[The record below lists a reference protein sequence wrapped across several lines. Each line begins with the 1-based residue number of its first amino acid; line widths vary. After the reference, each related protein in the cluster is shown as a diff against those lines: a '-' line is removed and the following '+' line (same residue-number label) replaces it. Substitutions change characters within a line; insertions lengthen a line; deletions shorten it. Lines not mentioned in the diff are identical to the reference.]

1 MQGGAQQKKFADR
14 LRPRSSTIHA
24 SQQPATRCALDVA
37 AKICSAYEAKGL
49 AALITHHHTFAYA
62 GWREEHIEALGGGD
76 SLGGAVA
83 LDALEAYGAKVSV
96 EREGGG
102 GGVVCVMFLP
112 SLTTTCARS
121 PLLSGFFLS
130 SRSALLYS
138 INFQAQ
144 FRRADFELAP
154 YIWRLIVLVS
164 SDPPPHF
171 VRSLLKDM
179 TRPIQNL
186 GGAFLVVAGRTTKA
200 LTRLED
206 PPTMAA
212 LRALVPRP
220 KCDDNAAPAVGGAVP
235 KMVLPAPAAVAAP
248 KVVKP
253 HLLPTPG
260 APAAASA
267 SATAFTPAAVAQ
279 HGGAP
284 TAFSPLPNGA
294 IPPPPQTTPPPN
306 VPTTTTKVTPPV
318 GSSATTPSVAS
329 KSSAAL
335 FGWGGADL
343 KTATTKAKAAPL
355 GAAFGSMATLAKP
368 EGGGAAAPAF
378 SSMSFSTGAGKTK
391 SKIKAK
397 SVTNFKTAADMNVL
411 SGAASLFGGAD
422 FKTAATKAKPA
433 PLGAAFGT
441 MATLTKPDGG
451 GAAAP
456 AFSPMSFSTGAGKTK
471 SKVKAKSVTTPFG
484 GSASLFGGADFK
496 TGAKSMMTFPPLG
509 AAFGGA
515 TTASTT
521 AKATPSPFGSAILEE
536 GAAFSSATA
545 SVTPAFSFVSGAAA
559 PAPVVAGTFG
569 GLGAVTAAGAV
580 DYRAEL
586 IKIWTVHAPEKLENV
601 DKVLLK
607 YKGKEAEMITKLKK
621 KYKKITK

>member
-1 MQGGAQQKKFADR
+1 M
-14 LRPRSSTIHA
+14 
-24 SQQPATRCALDVA
+24 
-37 AKICSAYEAKGL
+37 
-49 AALITHHHTFAYA
+49 
-62 GWREEHIEALGGGD
+62 
-76 SLGGAVA
+76 
-83 LDALEAYGAKVSV
+83 
-96 EREGGG
+96 
-102 GGVVCVMFLP
+102 
-112 SLTTTCARS
+112 
-121 PLLSGFFLS
+121 
-130 SRSALLYS
+130 
-138 INFQAQ
+138 
-144 FRRADFELAP
+144 
-154 YIWRLIVLVS
+154 
-164 SDPPPHF
+164 
-171 VRSLLKDM
+171 
-179 TRPIQNL
+179 
-186 GGAFLVVAGRTTKA
+186 
-200 LTRLED
+200 
-206 PPTMAA
+206 
-212 LRALVPRP
+212 
-220 KCDDNAAPAVGGAVP
+220 
-235 KMVLPAPAAVAAP
+235 
-248 KVVKP
+248 
-253 HLLPTPG
+253 
-260 APAAASA
+260 
-267 SATAFTPAAVAQ
+267 
-279 HGGAP
+279 
-284 TAFSPLPNGA
+284 
-294 IPPPPQTTPPPN
+294 
-306 VPTTTTKVTPPV
+306 PTTTTKVTPPV

-368 EGGGAAAPAF
+368 E
-378 SSMSFSTGAGKTK
+378 
-391 SKIKAK
+391 
-397 SVTNFKTAADMNVL
+397 
-411 SGAASLFGGAD
+411 
-422 FKTAATKAKPA
+422 
-433 PLGAAFGT
+433 
-441 MATLTKPDGG
+441 GG

-586 IKIWTVHAPEKLENV
+586 IKIWTVHASEKLKNV

-607 YKGKEAEMITKLKK
+607 YKGKEAEMITKLKT
-621 KYKKITK
+621 KYKITK

>member
-1 MQGGAQQKKFADR
+1 MQGGAEQKKFADR

-220 KCDDNAAPAVGGAVP
+220 KCDDNTAPAVGGAVP
-235 KMVLPAPAAVAAP
+235 KMVLPVPAAVAAP

-267 SATAFTPAAVAQ
+267 SATAFTPTAVAQ

-284 TAFSPLPNGA
+284 TAFSPLPNGT
-294 IPPPPQTTPPPN
+294 IPPPPQTTPPPHM
-306 VPTTTTKVTPPV
+306 PTTTTKVTPPV

-355 GAAFGSMATLAKP
+355 GAAFGSMATLA
-368 EGGGAAAPAF
+368 
-378 SSMSFSTGAGKTK
+378 
-391 SKIKAK
+391 
-397 SVTNFKTAADMNVL
+397 
-411 SGAASLFGGAD
+411 
-422 FKTAATKAKPA
+422 
-433 PLGAAFGT
+433 
-441 MATLTKPDGG
+441 KPDGG

-509 AAFGGA
+509 AAFGE
-515 TTASTT
+515 TASTT

-586 IKIWTVHAPEKLENV
+586 IKIWTVHAPEKLKNV

-621 KYKKITK
+621 KYKITK